1 MDLKQVKSMILAIS
15 FCAVVYWAIW
25 LLLSLLQEYI
35 DIFAIAFVT
44 SLALRPLKH
53 WIHYYLVI
61 GYSSKLYLPYL
72 PSTLLFNL
80 PLILN
85 PIYSIYLAP
94 IAACI
99 IYKLSFSHFIFFSS
113 ALMLIDLVFKIV
125 IGFCIKFFCSI
136 FRNKLEYFDAA
147 LSMVLILLLVIIL
160 GLLQTFVF
168 GSLALELTQKGKILF
183 DFFSSFMDEDPWDS
197 FKQSSY
203 SKVLDD
209 NFGDI
214 WRNMTEVPAES
225 AIVIQGYINS
235 GKGLPVIGRIVGST
249 VSMMDDY
256 LNDLGWSSVGLL
268 YMMNSIPQKTEYIW
282 KICSFA
288 LKTVFGNLGGV
299 AYRISYLIERIVLYF
314 TLVFIL
320 VKDEGKLVEKAIGLV
335 PLSKDLQSEISADI
349 VRTVSGIAT
358 SFVLAF
364 LIHYVVTLA
373 AFYML
378 SLEFKF
384 LFSALAAAVGFFPY
398 VGAWV
403 TTLPMIGFLLFNDVL
418 KCIVLFGVEYFL
430 IGFLDSK
437 VYTSQLGYFNQS
449 MIGIVIVL
457 GIYKFG
463 FVGIFYGPLIMALGY
478 LMFKVGNSLN
488 SRVD

>member
-1 MDLKQVKSMILAIS
+1 MDQHVDLKQVKSMILAIS

-25 LLLSLLQEYI
+25 LLISLLQEYI

-44 SLALRPLKH
+44 SLAMRPLKH

-61 GYSSKLYLPYL
+61 GYSSELYFPYI
-72 PSTLLFNL
+72 SKTLVCNL

-85 PIYSIYLAP
+85 PTYSMYLAP
-94 IAACI
+94 VAACI
-99 IYKLSFSHFIFFSS
+99 IFKLSLSHFLFFSS
-113 ALMLIDLVFKIV
+113 TLMLIDLIFKIV
-125 IGFCIKFFCSI
+125 LGLCVKSFSFVFK
-136 FRNKLEYFDAA
+136 NKLEHFDTA
-147 LSMVLILLLVIIL
+147 LSMVLILFLIIIL

-168 GSLALELTQKGKILF
+168 GSLALELTQKGKVLF

-225 AIVIQGYINS
+225 AVVIQGYITS
-235 GKGLPVIGRIVGST
+235 GKGLPVVGRIVGSA
-249 VSMMDDY
+249 VNIVDAY
-256 LNDLGWSSVGLL
+256 LDDLGWSSVGVL
-268 YMMNSIPQKTEYIW
+268 YLMNSIPQKTEYIW
-282 KICSFA
+282 KISSFA

-320 VKDEGKLVEKAIGLV
+320 VKDEGRLVEKAIGLV
-335 PLSKDLQSEISADI
+335 PLSKDLQTEISADI

-358 SFVLAF
+358 SFVFAF
-364 LIHYVVTLA
+364 LIHYVVTLG

-403 TTLPMIGFLLFNDVL
+403 TTLPMIGYLLFNDL
-418 KCIVLFGVEYFL
+418 FKSIALFGVENFCQL
-430 IGFLDSK
+430 IDK
-437 VYTSQLGYFNQS
+437 AINQQL
-449 MIGIVIVL
+449 
-457 GIYKFG
+457 K
-463 FVGIFYGPLIMALGY
+463 
-478 LMFKVGNSLN
+478 
-488 SRVD
+488 